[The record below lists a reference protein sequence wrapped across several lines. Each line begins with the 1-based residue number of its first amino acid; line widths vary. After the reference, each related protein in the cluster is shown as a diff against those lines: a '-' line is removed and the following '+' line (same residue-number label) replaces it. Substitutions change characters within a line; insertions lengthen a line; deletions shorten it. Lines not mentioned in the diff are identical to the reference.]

1 MVGASHLQQDILSSE
16 QVEHLRQFG
25 EWLQTACFE
34 SKREG
39 IELCVDNDLAKKVDP
54 LLLKLGTKTLV

>member
-1 MVGASHLQQDILSSE
+1 MGASHLQQQSLSSE
-16 QVEHLRQFG
+16 QAEHLRQFG
-25 EWLQTACFE
+25 EWLKTACFQ
-34 SKREG
+34 SKGEG